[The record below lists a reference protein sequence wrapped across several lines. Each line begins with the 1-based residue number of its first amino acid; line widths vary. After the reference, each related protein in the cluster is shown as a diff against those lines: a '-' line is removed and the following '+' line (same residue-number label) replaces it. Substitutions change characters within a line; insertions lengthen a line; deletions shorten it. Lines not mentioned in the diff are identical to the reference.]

1 MVVDDESAF
10 RSFFLRTCAH
20 TGWVPLAVDSPERA
34 LAAAESFAPHLLF
47 LDLTFPDMDGLSVL
61 SELAPRVPDIA
72 VVLIS
77 GCDPEVLR
85 SAHRIGERL
94 GIRMLPPLPKPV
106 TGEHIH
112 NILTA
117 FENEENSITPL
128 AVTQALENSA
138 LTLHYQPKVS
148 LATEQYSGV
157 EALVRW
163 PIPGGMITPG
173 QFIPIV
179 ERDEGLSL
187 RLLTYVLDQAIQ
199 DAPAWRKHGARC
211 AINMSAL
218 CLADDRLPDRLCE
231 SLKTSPLRPRDFTL
245 ELTETAALKD
255 PDRVERVLT
264 ALRIRGFA
272 VSLDDFGTGHS
283 SLLHLQRMPFN
294 EIKIDRQFVAT
305 MLANS
310 RSRQIV
316 QLMVNLGQTL
326 GAATVAEG
334 IEMAEEA
341 HELSGMAC
349 DVGQGFHFARP
360 MTADTLKNW
369 REQWEHRSPK
379 AHQPAPI

>member
-1 MVVDDESAF
+1 MVVDDDSAF
-10 RSFFLRTCAH
+10 RSFFLRACAR
-20 TGWVPLAVDSPERA
+20 TGWTPLAVDSPERA
-34 LAAAESFAPHLLF
+34 LAAVESFAPHLVF
-47 LDLTFPDMDGLSVL
+47 LDLTFPDMDGLAVL

-94 GIRMLPPLPKPV
+94 GTRMLPPLPKPV
-106 TGEHIH
+106 TGEHIRD
-112 NILTA
+112 ILSA
-117 FENEENSITPL
+117 FESEENSITPL
-128 AVTQALENSA
+128 AVAQALEHRILS
-138 LTLHYQPKVS
+138 LHYQPKI
-148 LATEQYSGV
+148 LLGNKWYSGV

-163 PIPGGMITPG
+163 PVPGGMITPG

-187 RLLTYVLDQAIQ
+187 RLLTYVLDKAIQ
-199 DAPAWRKHGARC
+199 DAPAWREHGTRC

-218 CLADDRLPDRLCE
+218 CLAGDRLPDRLCE
-231 SLKTSPLRPRDFTL
+231 RLKGSMLSPSDFTL

-316 QLMVNLGQTL
+316 QLMVNLGRTL
-326 GAATVAEG
+326 GATTVAEG
-334 IEMAEEA
+334 IEVAEEA
-341 HELSGMAC
+341 HELAGMAC

-360 MTADTLKNW
+360 MPPDALKDW
-369 REQWEHRSPK
+369 RAQWETRSPK
-379 AHQPAPI
+379 AHLPAPI